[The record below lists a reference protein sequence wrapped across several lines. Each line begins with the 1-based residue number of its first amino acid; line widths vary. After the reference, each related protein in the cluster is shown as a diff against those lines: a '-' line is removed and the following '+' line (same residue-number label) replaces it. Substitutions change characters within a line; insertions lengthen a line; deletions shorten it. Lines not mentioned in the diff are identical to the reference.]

1 MLSPHNPSGDSAAAR
16 CFLGKDKKKKPPT
29 RQCFVWVVTGS
40 AQGIQIGRQL
50 KENLHGAVIRKN
62 DEAGDAHPA
71 LGLDGV
77 KFGARVAVFQK
88 LLEGQHTAGNVLID
102 ERDLCLGKSLF
113 HRWAA
118 RSMGAGK
125 HDELFHI
132 DLSSYLKIYTAHSFI
147 EKTDGSC
154 FKYSRFFRICT
165 VPAGA
170 IHRGGGYPQRG
181 QKMEQI
187 LTKTGCF

>member
-1 MLSPHNPSGDSAAAR
+1 MFLAIPPGIQPPPGA
-16 CFLGKDKKKKPPT
+16 FLGKNKKKKPPT
-29 RQCFVWVVTGS
+29 RQCFVWVVLGS

-50 KENLHGAVIRKN
+50 KEDLLGAVIRKN
-62 DEAGDAHPA
+62 DEAGDTHPA

-77 KFGARVAVFQK
+77 KFGACVAVFQK
-88 LLEGQHTAGNVLID
+88 LLERQHTAGNVLID

-132 DLSSYLKIYTAHSFI
+132 DLSPYLKMY
-147 EKTDGSC
+147 G
-154 FKYSRFFRICT
+154 
-165 VPAGA
+165 
-170 IHRGGGYPQRG
+170 PQ
-181 QKMEQI
+181 
-187 LTKTGCF
+187 LY